1 MAEKGEVTAPC
12 DVQDSFII
20 QIRKAKPR
28 VEVIWPMGR
37 AQRRIQTNLLAP
49 NQCLLASSLLIPLDV
64 KQRRV

>member
-28 VEVIWPMGR
+28 VEVIWPTGR

-49 NQCLLASSLLIPLDV
+49 NQCLYS
-64 KQRRV
+64 